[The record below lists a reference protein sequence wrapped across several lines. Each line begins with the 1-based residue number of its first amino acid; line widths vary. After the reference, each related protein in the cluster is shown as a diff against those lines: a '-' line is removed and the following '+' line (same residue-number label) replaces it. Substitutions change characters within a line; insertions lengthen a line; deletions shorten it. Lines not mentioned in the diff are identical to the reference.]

1 MKCNMQSQQLPVI
14 TADYLVNLYT
24 MLEYLTAKVEQIGTM
39 LENITVP
46 ATPET
51 RTAPAWFAVSL
62 SFLAAATGTS
72 KSTLER
78 RIAADKLPKPRTN
91 PDNGYRFWFRSDLPK
106 NLHPQIDK
114 HYETAKASR

>member
-1 MKCNMQSQQLPVI
+1 MQSQQIPVI

-24 MLEYLTAKVEQIGTM
+24 MLEYLTVKVEQIGTK

-46 ATPET
+46 AVPET
-51 RTAPAWFAVSL
+51 RAAPAWFEVSL

-78 RIAADKLPKPRTN
+78 RITAGKLPKPIRN
-91 PDNGYRFWFRSDLPK
+91 PDNGYRFWFRSDLPT
-106 NLHPQIDK
+106 NLHPQIDS
-114 HYETAKASR
+114 HYEASRACP